1 MTYCSTIILFY
12 ILIFGK
18 ILVTIIPGWHFYG
31 LSMFPI
37 CIFIYSCIPFVR
49 RLFKSMSMV
58 VYFSIDEEHTNEL
71 FKMCEQG
78 CTFSVDREHPYTIFK
93 CMRVALSM
101 KIKFISKISFWLPYG
116 PYVCSTIF
124 TVKSSFGSVV
134 SLCF

>member
-1 MTYCSTIILFY
+1 MISYLLIDSQIMAYCSTIILLY

-18 ILVTIIPGWHFYG
+18 ILVPIIPGWHFYG

-37 CIFIYSCIPFVR
+37 CIFVYSR
-49 RLFKSMSMV
+49 MV
-58 VYFSIDEEHTNEL
+58 VYFAIDKEHTNKL
-71 FKMCEQG
+71 FKMYEQG

-93 CMRVALSM
+93 CMRIALSM

-116 PYVCSTIF
+116 PYVCSPIF
-124 TVKSSFGSVV
+124 TIKSSLGSVV